1 MIQTI
6 NTIDDVKAFF
16 QQLLEESL
24 NFHPDEDFAN
34 YINGET
40 RKDTYTPEEAQLR
53 NRLMDEAFVVC
64 DKNNE
69 SIYEIAQDLS
79 LKYTGLD
86 KYFNSDT

>member
-6 NTIDDVKAFF
+6 KKISDVKTFF
-16 QQLLEESL
+16 QQLLAEEL
-24 NFHPDEDFAN
+24 NFHSDEDFSN

-40 RKDTYTPEEAQLR
+40 KEATYTKEEADLR

-64 DKNNE
+64 EHNKIC
-69 SIYEIAQDLS
+69 IYELGNDIT

-86 KYFNSDT
+86 KYFQ